1 MKTRLGTLLRLEEK
15 WLLAG
20 IGVWIS
26 TYLIVRYFCI
36 EPGDAGLRWDAAWYA
51 EAASRGY
58 TFNGNPNYMQVVGFM
73 PLFPSVIA
81 LLSKSGLSINL
92 LMSVVPII
100 CVSLAIPLLFRAI
113 ETLTSSAEALAIC
126 LLFMAS
132 PFSLFFLN
140 GYGESLYLLLMG
152 LFFFSL
158 VRLRSHLL
166 AAIFAGLASGVRP
179 YAMVFFGV
187 FLLWCLLKEAPGN
200 HAIRRTLRS
209 AFQYGPLFLGG
220 FFLTGL
226 YYYYSFEDLFLYR
239 NAMIAWGYDLTSD
252 GPGSLID
259 HFRTQ
264 LMAFNIDFVAL
275 RSGSPPEIG
284 KLQFL
289 AFLALGVPLMRKIPF
304 LLAVYGVLLV
314 AFILTVSE
322 GTATIGRHMATN
334 IALPALVVCAVR
346 GVNISWW
353 HDTAAISKPAFG
365 IRGWL
370 LLVGICLIGL
380 ALQLYL
386 DSVFFASRWVG

>member
-113 ETLTSSAEALAIC
+113 ETLTSSARSTGNCAC
-126 LLFMAS
+126 FSSAS

-140 GYGESLYLLLMG
+140 GSRESLYLLLIG

-158 VRLRSHLL
+158 VLYTPICSQRFSLAAHQHRAVHDGIFQCFSFSGACLQKLPGDHAHSSNPSAAHFNTSVYFSQIFLVRPLLLLFIRRSFSLWKLDRGRGTTLASVRPRSLIGSFAELRS
-166 AAIFAGLASGVRP
+166 
-179 YAMVFFGV
+179 
-187 FLLWCLLKEAPGN
+187 
-200 HAIRRTLRS
+200 
-209 AFQYGPLFLGG
+209 
-220 FFLTGL
+220 
-226 YYYYSFEDLFLYR
+226 
-239 NAMIAWGYDLTSD
+239 
-252 GPGSLID
+252 
-259 HFRTQ
+259 
-264 LMAFNIDFVAL
+264 MAFRYGA
-275 RSGSPPEIG
+275 
-284 KLQFL
+284 L
-289 AFLALGVPLMRKIPF
+289 AF
-304 LLAVYGVLLV
+304 
-314 AFILTVSE
+314 
-322 GTATIGRHMATN
+322 
-334 IALPALVVCAVR
+334 
-346 GVNISWW
+346 
-353 HDTAAISKPAFG
+353 
-365 IRGWL
+365 
-370 LLVGICLIGL
+370 
-380 ALQLYL
+380 ALQLSGQKFKASIFHVGPASSHPTHEEVRVSCSLSIGYL
-386 DSVFFASRWVG
+386 LVSV